1 MLWIALHLPELPL
14 EALARGSPL
23 PEACAVA
30 ERHRIIACDGKARAR
45 GVKPGISTSAAS
57 ALAPQIRI
65 SERDAAAETEA
76 LLGIA
81 AWAMQFTPNVAL
93 DFPDSVLLEISGS
106 LKLFGGLAQIL
117 GDLREGLEAM
127 GYTACLAVAPTAR
140 AACWL
145 VRAGRETLITETARI
160 DEAVSALPPSAM
172 CSPCRAMAWR
182 AASAK
187 HCSTIST
194 ARGDGCRTRALSSRP
209 RPASLP
215 ASSCSPRSR
224 RPRHCCS
231 PRSGCWCNW
240 PAISPRARAEC
251 SVSP

>member
-93 DFPDSVLLEISGS
+93 DFPDAVLLEISGS
-106 LKLFGGLAQIL
+106 LKLFGGLEQIAAR
-117 GDLREGLEAM
+117 LRQGLAAM
-127 GYTACLAVAPTAR
+127 GYSARLAAAPTAR
-140 AACWL
+140 AASWFAP
-145 VRAGRETLITETARI
+145 AGKR
-160 DEAVSALPPSAM
+160 
-172 CSPCRAMAWR
+172 
-182 AASAK
+182 
-187 HCSTIST
+187 
-194 ARGDGCRTRALSSRP
+194 
-209 RPASLP
+209 
-215 ASSCSPRSR
+215 
-224 RPRHCCS
+224 
-231 PRSGCWCNW
+231 
-240 PAISPRARAEC
+240 
-251 SVSP
+251 